1 MKRRTFLI
9 YEIIVLSLMIAGIIC
24 YRPPVLTYI
33 SLLISMAVMFLQS
46 KVNRYAFL
54 IGALNSILY
63 AVAYVKMQLYA
74 TALYALAFS
83 CPLQLITFFNW
94 NRYTN
99 ENRTRLR
106 EMLLKTRFKTLACIV
121 GGFVLFYIIFRKM
134 NSQYLFWDN
143 CISILG
149 IITSIICMLRFKEY
163 IFLQILSNMV
173 SLLTFITML
182 ESDPSRIIWVV
193 NCINAIISSCIAFK
207 NMKLNKEPKK

>member
-9 YEIIVLSLMIAGIIC
+9 YEIIILSLMIAGIIC

-54 IGALNSILY
+54 VGALNSILY

-106 EMLLKTRFKTLACIV
+106 EMPLKIRLKTLVCIV
-121 GGFVLFYIIFRKM
+121 GGFVLFYVIFRKM

-143 CISILG
+143 CISVLG

-163 IFLQILSNMV
+163 IFLQILCSMV
-173 SLLTFITML
+173 SLLTFMTML

-193 NCINAIISSCIAFK
+193 NYINAIISSCTAFK
-207 NMKLNKEPKK
+207 NMKLSKEAKK